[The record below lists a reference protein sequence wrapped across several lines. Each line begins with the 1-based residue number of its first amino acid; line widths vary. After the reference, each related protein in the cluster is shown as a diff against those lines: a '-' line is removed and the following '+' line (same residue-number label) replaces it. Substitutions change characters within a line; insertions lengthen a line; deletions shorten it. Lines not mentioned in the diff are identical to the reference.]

1 MSIPGWCRFG
11 AVAVLG
17 NAEPL
22 NMWRVKMTPG
32 PGTAGPYGASYA
44 GHLSEN
50 EHKFFTKIT
59 NDYQVVLFH
68 YVTRSQ
74 NSFVERKINRRSGV
88 YATTYAELA
97 EKDKSA
103 SELLSV
109 LFMSSLLL
117 LHLLRDGSIHM
128 LWPMHARSVR
138 SSLHG
143 GMQYMQ

>member
-1 MSIPGWCRFG
+1 M
-11 AVAVLG
+11 LG

-22 NMWRVKMTPG
+22 NMWRVKMIPG
-32 PGTAGPYGASYA
+32 PGTEGPYGASYA

-50 EHKFFTKIT
+50 EHKYFTKIT

-97 EKDKSA
+97 EKDKNA
-103 SELLSV
+103 GALPSV
-109 LFMSSLLL
+109 WSF
-117 LHLLRDGSIHM
+117 LRSCF
-128 LWPMHARSVR
+128 
-138 SSLHG
+138 
-143 GMQYMQ
+143 